1 MCLDK
6 NFVILHPPEII
17 RNKSP
22 PHAFARSH
30 RTYGQRIKCAVDDSS
45 GLTQIDL
52 SKVDR
57 APTPTAN
64 AEDTPARQRLPLAQL
79 RLYDVREAVPEV
91 LWPRDAIA
99 PRVDHRDKPRP

>member
-6 NFVILHPPEII
+6 NSSSYIHQKSSTTNRHHTRSLEATVRTVSASHALSMTPP
-17 RNKSP
+17 
-22 PHAFARSH
+22 
-30 RTYGQRIKCAVDDSS
+30 DS
-45 GLTQIDL
+45 QIDL

-79 RLYDVREAVPEV
+79 YMLR
-91 LWPRDAIA
+91 
-99 PRVDHRDKPRP
+99 

>member
-6 NFVILHPPEII
+6 NSSSYIHQ
-17 RNKSP
+17 KSSTTNR
-22 PHAFARSH
+22 HHTRSLDRSH
-30 RTYGQRIKCAVDDSS
+30 RTYSQRIKCAVDDSS

-79 RLYDVREAVPEV
+79 RLYDVREAVPC
-91 LWPRDAIA
+91 LLYTSPSPRD
-99 PRVDHRDKPRP
+99 RG